1 MCRQLP
7 PRVKDIS
14 DEEVGDAEED
24 AFDYEE
30 EEDDDSDQMSDDMES
45 LQQQHQ
51 VGGVEADLS
60 IKYCLQSLL
69 EERDRMKEELGFTP
83 ILMTAFLEYTSYHDL
98 ETEKGL
104 EHLNVVLDFLGE
116 EKGEDENWQQ
126 LSSGQKKEVFETLL
140 SVDFVKEFEQGGK
153 SEERVKAMADLNTIV
168 GRIMG
173 EPAQADSGS

>member
-30 EEDDDSDQMSDDMES
+30 EDDDDSDQMSDDMES

-60 IKYCLQSLL
+60 IKCCL
-69 EERDRMKEELGFTP
+69 
-83 ILMTAFLEYTSYHDL
+83 
-98 ETEKGL
+98 
-104 EHLNVVLDFLGE
+104 
-116 EKGEDENWQQ
+116 
-126 LSSGQKKEVFETLL
+126 
-140 SVDFVKEFEQGGK
+140 
-153 SEERVKAMADLNTIV
+153 
-168 GRIMG
+168 
-173 EPAQADSGS
+173 